1 MPVAG
6 FVVSLQDK
14 QATQLLVRRMPEIVR
29 YNRGSMLSG
38 RCAAMCC
45 VLLGACTADRTR
57 EVDTPAAADTFL
69 ASVQVAPG
77 ADSVPAVSSA
87 TILRQTDTV
96 VILGMVERD
105 LTGDGRPEVLRLT
118 GVGQSTDSLDV
129 TFIIQSSRET
139 LFRTRLLPL
148 TARSRALSVVDH
160 RARLDQFGGWFFGD
174 GKFARPA
181 AFVERLRSET
191 PRRIADIPCVIA
203 RDRRRQLVIDSLR
216 AAGHPALEA
225 ERNALSLSRVGL
237 DSADAVDAW
246 MKIQSSGVTV
256 FTYSPGGDLV
266 TAIAWSARDRR
277 FYRLWECC

>member
-1 MPVAG
+1 
-6 FVVSLQDK
+6 
-14 QATQLLVRRMPEIVR
+14 MPEIVR

-45 VLLGACTADRTR
+45 VFLVACTADRTR

-77 ADSVPAVSSA
+77 ADSVPAASSA

-129 TFIIQSSRET
+129 TFVIESSRDT
-139 LFRTRLLPL
+139 LFRTQLSPL
-148 TARSRALSVVDH
+148 TRILGFDAGRRKPSPVEH
-160 RARLDQFGGWFFGD
+160 RARLDKFGGWFFGD
-174 GKFARPA
+174 AKFTRPED
-181 AFVERLRSET
+181 FVEQLRRQA
-191 PRRIADIPCVIA
+191 PRHIADIPNVIA
-203 RDRRRQLVIDSLR
+203 RDRRHQLLIDSLR
-216 AAGHPALEA
+216 AAGHPASEA
-225 ERNALSLSRVGL
+225 ERKAPSLSGVRL

-246 MKIQSSGVTV
+246 EEIQRSGVTV
-256 FTYSPGGDLV
+256 FIYSPGGDAV

-277 FYRLWECC
+277 FYRLLECC